1 MKHSIYTLLLLAVMI
16 YSCDNS
22 TSNER
27 TNADTIEHIKADT
40 VDASVENTPK
50 KTTEETMLAYTE
62 EDASRLLYF
71 EKFSLGITS
80 AELLKKIPDLKPL
93 HTEDNDQ
100 ELKAKGLE
108 ESIQEISFLNR
119 KGKLEFNFRNDTL
132 YRYSIII
139 NETDETKASNL
150 YEQIL
155 RYYNKRLG
163 DFQPV
168 NVEEDNHYA
177 QLNTWYLNPDY
188 LITIYNLNTGN
199 ITIAAQNDKHGQLQ

>member
-27 TNADTIEHIKADT
+27 TNADTIEHIKADI